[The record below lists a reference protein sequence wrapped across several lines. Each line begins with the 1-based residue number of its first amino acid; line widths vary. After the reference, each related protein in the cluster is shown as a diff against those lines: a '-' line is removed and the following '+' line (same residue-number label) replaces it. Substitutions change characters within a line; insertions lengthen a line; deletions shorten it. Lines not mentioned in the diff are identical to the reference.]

1 MRSRIIPAAV
11 VTIALLAASALPA
24 PAQTTSKDVS
34 QKASETGEAIKDYTI
49 EKKNEAVAQAK
60 KLTADLDTKI
70 KDLEAEAS
78 KQTGEAK
85 AKAQAQLRDLKA
97 KRAAA
102 SRKASDLG
110 KATKASWERA
120 KEGFADAYRDLATAY
135 EKAAAEFKKKP
146 RAGRARPAPSAA
158 SSAA

>member
-1 MRSRIIPAAV
+1 MRSRTIPTAV
-11 VTIALLAASALPA
+11 VTIALLAASALSLPA
-24 PAQTTSKDVS
+24 QTTSAQTTSKDVG

-60 KLTADLDTKI
+60 KLTASLDAKI

-135 EKAAAEFKKKP
+135 EKAAAEFKK
-146 RAGRARPAPSAA
+146 
-158 SSAA
+158 

>member
-11 VTIALLAASALPA
+11 VTIALLAASALPL
-24 PAQTTSKDVS
+24 PAQTTAPTTSKDVG

-60 KLTADLDTKI
+60 KLTADLDAKI

-85 AKAQAQLRDLKA
+85 ARAQAQLRDLKA

-102 SRKASDLG
+102 ARKASDLG

-135 EKAAAEFKKKP
+135 EKAAAEFKK
-146 RAGRARPAPSAA
+146 
-158 SSAA
+158 

>member
-1 MRSRIIPAAV
+1 MRSRTIPTAV
-11 VTIALLAASALPA
+11 VTIALLAASALSLPA
-24 PAQTTSKDVS
+24 QTTSAQTTSKDVG

-60 KLTADLDTKI
+60 KLTADLDAKI

-135 EKAAAEFKKKP
+135 EKAAAEFKK
-146 RAGRARPAPSAA
+146 
-158 SSAA
+158 

>member
-11 VTIALLAASALPA
+11 VTIALLTASALSV

-34 QKASETGEAIKDYTI
+34 QKASETGEAIKDYTV

-60 KLTADLDTKI
+60 KLTADLDGKI
-70 KDLEAEAS
+70 KELEVEAS

-97 KRAAA
+97 KRAKV
-102 SRKASDLG
+102 SQKASDLG
-110 KATKASWERA
+110 KATNASWDRA

-135 EKAAAEFKKKP
+135 EKAAAEFKK
-146 RAGRARPAPSAA
+146 
-158 SSAA
+158 